1 MWHAGWENGSMADA
15 DVLGECEWRESSAHM
30 CEWACIG
37 RSLVVIGLML
47 PVVLLPMRIHVEEIQ
62 ERDEKE
68 DRGQRSF
75 EQNSCHIY
83 WVKAVC
89 KLKRCITGL
98 GTTAKKNEIA

>member
-1 MWHAGWENGSMADA
+1 MADA

-62 ERDEKE
+62 E
-68 DRGQRSF
+68 
-75 EQNSCHIY
+75 QNSCHIY

-98 GTTAKKNEIA
+98 GTTAKKKRNRLKNR